1 MISGM
6 QGEVYTCRNGLT
18 AVVSRQQAFPV
29 VSVQVWVGTGSENE
43 GAHSGAGLSHLL
55 EHMVFKGTAEYSA
68 QQLNEEVAALGG
80 LWNAYTSTDRTV
92 YHIDGP
98 SAQWKK
104 FLHILGQLVFAPSFP
119 EEEFEKEREVI
130 RREMAMYNDDP
141 RDASYRALVGTLY
154 KAHPRRLPV
163 IGVQRLFDELT
174 HADMVAYHRSRYTP
188 GNMFVCVVGDVEPE
202 EVFAA
207 LEAEVAGIPAAAT
220 EQPAPAQEPR
230 QWGCRL
236 HRTEFAQPTSTLML
250 AWRTPTTQHPDAA
263 ALAVLSSVLGD
274 GRAAWLYKYFHDELG
289 LAHDTNTTVL
299 PAKVGEGA
307 FVIEADV
314 ERARRDEL
322 RDALLAYV
330 AELPQADF
338 AAGVQRAR
346 RQMRAQ
352 RVKSLS
358 TVQGCASVLGISWHH
373 SRNLNAGEEWA
384 EALARVTPED
394 VARVA
399 ATYLTPERL
408 TEVSVDPIGSNPQE
422 DARNADGALQPPALH
437 VLPNGLRVVLRV
449 DKRVPLV
456 YTTLCIAAGCRSETA
471 QNSGIGTLMAEC
483 LLKGTT
489 TRSAAELAD
498 AVENLGGTISGSA
511 GNNTLSIKTRSL
523 AEDAYTM
530 LELLADAALHPTFPA
545 EAVDTARE
553 DMVADILDARE
564 DPAAVAFRE
573 LRRACFGATSY
584 GLHPDGEVESV
595 ENLGREA
602 LLAHH
607 ARLMCGRNAVLAICG
622 DFEPEAMLK
631 SVAELF
637 AAMPAGVPAEL
648 QPTPP
653 QQAADCHIPCD
664 KEQAVLALA
673 VPALTATD
681 EDIPLQLLFD
691 EWCRDMAGPIFT
703 EIRENRGLAYYA
715 ASAALQGTDAGCMFF
730 YLGTSPQAMPE
741 ACAALGE
748 TLERLCR
755 EGMPPEAL
763 ESARATVL
771 TSRLLAS
778 QSAGKLC
785 SAMAVDTLLGL
796 PPDYA
801 DTLPERLRGIT
812 AEQMQAFIARLL
824 SPQATR
830 TRVICGAAPQ
840 AES

>member
-1 MISGM
+1 M

-18 AVVSRQQAFPV
+18 AIVSRRKAFPV

-43 GAHSGAGLSHLL
+43 GANCGAGLSHLL
-55 EHMVFKGTAEYSA
+55 EHMVFKGTAEYTA
-68 QQLNEEVAALGG
+68 QQLNEEVASLGG

-98 SAQWKK
+98 SAHWEQ
-104 FLHILGQLVFAPSFP
+104 FLHILTQLVFAPTFP
-119 EEEFEKEREVI
+119 QEEFEKEREVI

-154 KAHPRRLPV
+154 KRHPRRLPV
-163 IGVQRLFDELT
+163 IGIQKRFDALT
-174 HADMVAYHRSRYTP
+174 HADMVSYHRERYTP
-188 GNMFVCVVGDVEPE
+188 GNMFVCIVGDVEPA

-207 LEAEVAGIPAAAT
+207 LEQEVAGIPAAAT
-220 EQPAPAQEPR
+220 LLPAPVQEPR
-230 QWGCRL
+230 QWGSRL
-236 HRTEFAQPTSTLML
+236 YRTEFAQPTSTLML
-250 AWRTPTTQHPDAA
+250 AWRTPHTQHPDAA
-263 ALAVLSSVLGD
+263 PLAVLSSILGD
-274 GRAAWLYKYFHDELG
+274 GRAAWLYKHFHDSLG
-289 LAHDTNTTVL
+289 LAHDTNTTLL
-299 PAKVGEGA
+299 PAKQGEGA

-314 ERARRDEL
+314 ERDRREEL

-338 AAGVQRAR
+338 AAGIRRAL

-358 TVQGCASVLGISWHH
+358 TVQGCASMLGISWHH
-373 SRNLNAGEEWA
+373 SRNLEAAEEWA
-384 EALARVTPED
+384 QALNRVSAAD

-408 TEVSVDPIGSNPQE
+408 TEVSVDPTGTNPAESEQSTA
-422 DARNADGALQPPALH
+422 DAPTAPAVH
-437 VLPNGLRVVLRV
+437 ELPNGLRVVLRQ

-456 YTTLCIAAGCRSETA
+456 YTTLCIAAGSRTEHEH
-471 QNSGIGTLMAEC
+471 NSGIGTLLAEC
-483 LLKGTT
+483 LLKGTR

-511 GNNTLSIKTRSL
+511 GNNTLSLKTRALS
-523 AEDAYTM
+523 EDAYTM

-545 EAVDTARE
+545 EAVATARE
-553 DMVADILDARE
+553 DMVADILDAQE
-564 DPAAVAFRE
+564 DPASEAFRQ
-573 LRRACFGATSY
+573 LRLACFGPASY
-584 GLHPDGEVESV
+584 GLHPDGTVESV
-595 ENLGREA
+595 ETLTREHLA
-602 LLAHH
+602 AHH

-622 DFEPEAMLK
+622 DFEPGDMLK
-631 SVAELF
+631 QVQELF
-637 AAMPAGVPAEL
+637 GAMPAGEPAVL
-648 QPTPP
+648 TPTPA
-653 QQAADCHIPCD
+653 QRAADLCIPCD

-673 VPALTATD
+673 VPSLTATD
-681 EDIPLQLLFD
+681 PDIPLQLLFD
-691 EWCRDMAGPIFT
+691 EWCRDMAGPIYT

-741 ACAALGE
+741 ARAALNDV
-748 TLERLCR
+748 LARLAR
-755 EGMPPEAL
+755 EGMPQEAL

-801 DTLPERLRGIT
+801 DTLPERLRSIT
-812 AEQMQAFIARLL
+812 TEQMNAFISRLL
-824 SPQATR
+824 SPQGTR
-830 TRVICGAAPQ
+830 TCVVCSAPQ
-840 AES
+840 A